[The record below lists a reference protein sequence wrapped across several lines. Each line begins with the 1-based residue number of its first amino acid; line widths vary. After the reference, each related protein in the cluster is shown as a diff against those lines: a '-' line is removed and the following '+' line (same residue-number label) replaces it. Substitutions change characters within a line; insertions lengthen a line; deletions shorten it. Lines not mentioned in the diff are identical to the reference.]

1 MNKSSILG
9 LVCALCLGQSAFAQ
23 SNQEVQYVEDPAQG
37 YTFNRFQDNWFISGE
52 GGANILFSKFDSK
65 RDLSDRFAPNAGIW
79 VGKWFSPIIGLRAG
93 VNWTK
98 VKGVGENGSFGEAT
112 YEPRID
118 GKYYKTKHN
127 DFTPMVDVMLNLTN
141 WWCGYKPNRLYNAT
155 FYGGGGVDFAYVPKY
170 DSKHLQDGYED
181 GHNKTL
187 TAHVGLINSFRLNNH
202 FNIYL
207 DVRYNVLAN
216 EKDEAGYNDK
226 MASDLA
232 AYVGVTY
239 NFNKTAWSAPVVP
252 VCPPVVDCDP
262 VEQRLQAANA
272 RVADLEGQ
280 IRECLSRPAEVKEV
294 AAGPLAT
301 VYYSINSSRVSRVDS
316 RVLGAIAEIIK
327 SNPDQKYVITG
338 WADNY
343 TGTDAYNDRLRKA
356 RAASVEKIL
365 LRNGVNPSQLEVTTN
380 NGNLCDMGDKYV
392 SLDRAVTIQAAE

>member
-37 YTFNRFQDNWFISGE
+37 YTFNRFQDNWFISAE
-52 GGANILFSKFDSK
+52 GGANILFSHLDSK
-65 RDLSDRFAPNAGIW
+65 RNLADRFAPNAGIW

-93 VNWTK
+93 VNWSRI
-98 VKGVGENGSFGEAT
+98 KGVGVAGSYGEAT

-141 WWCGYKPNRLYNAT
+141 WWCGYKPNRVYNAS
-155 FYGGGGVDFAYVPKY
+155 FYGGGGVDLSYVPKY
-170 DSKHLQDGYED
+170 ENGKQDGYEY
-181 GHNKTL
+181 GHNATL

-207 DVRYNVLAN
+207 DVRYNVIGT
-216 EKDEAGYNDK
+216 EKDQNGVTDK
-226 MASDLA
+226 MNSDLA
-232 AYVGVTY
+232 AYLGVTY

-252 VCPPVVDCDP
+252 VCPP

-280 IRECLSRPAEVKEV
+280 IRECLSRPTEVKEV
-294 AAGPLAT
+294 AAGPLST
-301 VYYSINSSRVSRVDS
+301 VYFPINGSRVSRVDG

-327 SNPDQKYVITG
+327 SNPNQKYVVTG

-365 LRNGVNPSQLEVTTN
+365 IRNGVNPSQLEVTTN